1 MFRCLYF
8 RLSEPDSWSIFYAR
22 RYVRKLGIRY
32 LTSANRLTPRLD
44 STSSVDRTRRV
55 ISLDRRGLR
64 DYSCSTVPNAR
75 IEQFGRIADSASP
88 TLVTKSAER
97 LSNDYRSPARGP
109 AARSRVMVQKSDSTS
124 RNLRVLLRVAQTRD
138 ILRRQSAAGGRAQR
152 LGRSIKLFCHHEGAW
167 GLSNHFAP
175 CSLFRGARLRSR
187 LTSLERFEGSKIPL
201 PLAHENETLIS
212 AVFAAASS
220 WFGSSPSLQFPRSRI
235 AGPMT
240 AIAPYTVSSPSTGA
254 PIAVTP
260 R

>member
-1 MFRCLYF
+1 VLIAGVVAVTNSGPVGPTLPAVPTVSLLVVDRFIVEALKRYTFGFLYL

-88 TLVTKSAER
+88 TLVTKGAER

-109 AARSRVMVQKSDSTS
+109 QARSRVVVRKGEDLLSSPKMLRAFRTTLLPVRCSEALASARASPRSNGS
-124 RNLRVLLRVAQTRD
+124 RDQDPLLRSLTRT
-138 ILRRQSAAGGRAQR
+138 RR
-152 LGRSIKLFCHHEGAW
+152 
-167 GLSNHFAP
+167 
-175 CSLFRGARLRSR
+175 
-187 LTSLERFEGSKIPL
+187 
-201 PLAHENETLIS
+201 
-212 AVFAAASS
+212 
-220 WFGSSPSLQFPRSRI
+220 
-235 AGPMT
+235 
-240 AIAPYTVSSPSTGA
+240 
-254 PIAVTP
+254 
-260 R
+260 